1 MIWRNGGL
9 GEELERSGR
18 NGGELDWPSWF
29 FTFQKKISSGDFSN
43 WRARESL
50 EVNQPKYLRVLVSV

>member
-1 MIWRNGGL
+1 MIWINGGL

-29 FTFQKKISSGDFSN
+29 FTFQKKYRQEIFRTGE
-43 WRARESL
+43 RGK
-50 EVNQPKYLRVLVSV
+50 V